1 MSHFCNGLCLGFR
14 VFCCGTKIL
23 NDFFFK
29 KLTRARDDDDDV
41 LDEWRRRWHDHHHHH
56 QQQQQQQR
64 ATTSKTGRVAG
75 TLADAEEIRR
85 TIRIRCLVENA
96 IGRGT
101 ATRLPKVIF
110 FFSRACYSA
119 KKKKKKKKK
128 RVGGRCFLVS
138 SFASTRDGPRAA
150 LTFCSFLNA
159 FFLLSRMMM
168 HRLIQALTLNIDLSS
183 LFADVLMNAATSDVA
198 TKKMLYHYIGV
209 YSDKGKE
216 SEELT
221 MMTINTLQKDTKH
234 EDPTIRGLAIRS
246 MTSLRSKRLIEYLIE
261 CVKEGLRDEHPYARK
276 AACLGCLKV
285 YRLCC
290 SSSSS
295 SSSEDDVNT
304 FNDSG
309 ILETVE
315 KLLLEDRD
323 ANVVANAL
331 VTIVEIFGESDA
343 RLQNAALLTALTNKI
358 RDFGELSQHLVLK
371 LTYNYAVLAN
381 DANNSKRIPSL
392 PDDVKYQWMNS
403 LESRISSPNTSIA
416 LATSRIFLELT
427 KNDPLTHQR
436 VYERIKPSLLTLAT
450 AQTSGIET
458 SAVVWAHLKLLAYR
472 APIAFVTDYKSFY
485 VRVNADSFEIKRC
498 KLRTLSLITDAQNCA
513 NIVEELFEYVND
525 VQDEQFARLAMKAIG
540 RVARK
545 KKESFA
551 MMNAEKRLMVT
562 KKICELFLE
571 TSVPSVKADSLIEI
585 GLCLRQCSSNE
596 EEEDEEE
603 SKECRSICCK
613 AVESALESV
622 QFSVPDMFSPTTVVS
637 NATTKSITR
646 ARSMLLWLL
655 GEFGASG
662 FIEGAP
668 YALESSIENLPEELY
683 PTIRTETFF
692 ASLKLFC
699 KRAPEMR
706 KAFETCLKWCATEDS
721 DPSARAT
728 VNVYGSLM
736 CSSSSSSKIASD
748 LLLAR
753 KSPSVQFSEE
763 LEEQERFE
771 RLFEEMDTLA
781 ITYELEEKKFIDG
794 RNNSSSTEKTEEE
807 EEDVNEQRQQQLDQ
821 ETSLLQFD
829 DFEADDEEIAAATTS
844 SLSSNP
850 FLDPSQFQLN
860 WQLFPEVAKKQS
872 VIFSPSL
879 GVLMVQS
886 TSSFID
892 RLKSNGFATAAS
904 GGDAT
909 QMKFYVYAQTM
920 MSSKWYLIEFIAE
933 VSANKCD
940 WTMKSD
946 SLDQLEVDSV
956 ASLFNSMLLSV

>member
-1 MSHFCNGLCLGFR
+1 
-14 VFCCGTKIL
+14 
-23 NDFFFK
+23 
-29 KLTRARDDDDDV
+29 
-41 LDEWRRRWHDHHHHH
+41 
-56 QQQQQQQR
+56 
-64 ATTSKTGRVAG
+64 
-75 TLADAEEIRR
+75 
-85 TIRIRCLVENA
+85 
-96 IGRGT
+96 
-101 ATRLPKVIF
+101 
-110 FFSRACYSA
+110 
-119 KKKKKKKKK
+119 
-128 RVGGRCFLVS
+128 
-138 SFASTRDGPRAA
+138 
-150 LTFCSFLNA
+150 
-159 FFLLSRMMM
+159 M

-209 YSDKGKE
+209 YSDKGKG
-216 SEELT
+216 SEELA

-331 VTIVEIFGESDA
+331 VTIVEVFGESDA

-416 LATSRIFLELT
+416 LATSRIFLELS

-596 EEEDEEE
+596 EEEEEEEE

-668 YALESSIENLPEELY
+668 YALESSIENLPEESY

-728 VNVYGSLM
+728 ANVYGSLM

-753 KSPSVQFSEE
+753 ESPSFQFSEE

-794 RNNSSSTEKTEEE
+794 RNNSSSTAKTEEE
-807 EEDVNEQRQQQLDQ
+807 EEDVNEQRAQQRQQQLDQ

-850 FLDPSQFQLN
+850 FLDPTQFQLN
-860 WQLFPEVAKKQS
+860 WQLYPEVAKKQS

-933 VSANKCD
+933 ISANKCD

-946 SLDQLEVDSV
+946 SLDQMEVDSV